1 MFKSCYGE
9 SVMFNFIW
17 GIHIDISSKTMK
29 SFGFSGSWEKKK
41 KKKKERNFS
50 EGNNRNFIF
59 FPYRWIKSHRCE
71 KRVIN
76 QAVVK
81 DLIPAVV
88 KGEEHCLESISFRYG
103 KLTEQSPENMLW
115 HFIFNPQSYKEMKN
129 EPCPRLLPQHPVAK
143 IKCELGTRSLW
154 SWIFLFFFF
163 KLCNRPL
170 VVTGIDRQKVICSGL
185 GACQT
190 ESWSTFLP
198 LQGHVE
204 PFCIVH
210 TGSLVSCLPPSS
222 SLLISL
228 FVGSI

>member
-1 MFKSCYGE
+1 M
-9 SVMFNFIW
+9 
-17 GIHIDISSKTMK
+17 
-29 SFGFSGSWEKKK
+29 
-41 KKKKERNFS
+41 
-50 EGNNRNFIF
+50 
-59 FPYRWIKSHRCE
+59 
-71 KRVIN
+71 
-76 QAVVK
+76 K

-143 IKCELGTRSLW
+143 IKRKLGTRSLW

-163 KLCNRPL
+163 LA
-170 VVTGIDRQKVICSGL
+170 QQQASG
-185 GACQT
+185 GYRYWSS
-190 ESWSTFLP
+190 ESNLFRFGGMPDWILEYILSSPRTCWA
-198 LQGHVE
+198 
-204 PFCIVH
+204 FCIVH
-210 TGSLVSCLPPSS
+210 TGSLVSCLPPL